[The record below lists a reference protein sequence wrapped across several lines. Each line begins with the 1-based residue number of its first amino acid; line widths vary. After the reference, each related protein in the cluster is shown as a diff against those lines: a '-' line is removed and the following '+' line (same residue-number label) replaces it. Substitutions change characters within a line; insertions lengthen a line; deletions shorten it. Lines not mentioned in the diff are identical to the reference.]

1 MGRPTDELCWGKV
14 VEMKKPLREGINE
27 VVMDYL
33 QDRMASGETIDVAEM
48 AHEMAQSLVDMIVEQ
63 EKEHQA
69 PLLASMIVSLGDE
82 YLHRCGLMEPFR
94 QQH

>member
-1 MGRPTDELCWGKV
+1 
-14 VEMKKPLREGINE
+14 MKKPLREGINE

-33 QDRMASGETIDVAEM
+33 QDKMASGETIDVAEM